1 MMRGGGADMS
11 GESSPNEIE
20 FDAQVKKVQTM
31 AEDNTIRATLDL
43 SEGETVTMAKLAECA
58 RFGVVLHIVAIP
70 RATDERPKTA
80 KRY

>member
-1 MMRGGGADMS
+1 MPGDGEDMS
-11 GESSPNEIE
+11 DESSLNKIE

-70 RATDERPKTA
+70 RATDERPKRT
-80 KRY
+80 KSY